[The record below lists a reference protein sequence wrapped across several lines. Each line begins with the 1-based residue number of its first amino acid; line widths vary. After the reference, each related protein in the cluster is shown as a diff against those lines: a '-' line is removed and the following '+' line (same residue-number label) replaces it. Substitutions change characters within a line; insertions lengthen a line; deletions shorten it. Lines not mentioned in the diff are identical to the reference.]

1 MEEMKELIIVKASDI
16 GEAFN
21 TLLAEIRILREKVEI
36 LQHKEDEL
44 KTFSVKEAAKLIGF
58 HYKTILKMV
67 RKGVLV
73 PAHTELKNGRYRVT
87 AASIKDYLQKKKTIK
102 NK

>member
-21 TLLAEIRILREKVEI
+21 TLLTEIRSLKAQVEI
-36 LQHKEDEL
+36 LQNKEDEL

-67 RKGVLV
+67 RKGILA
-73 PAHTELKNGRYRVT
+73 PAHTDKKNGRYRVT
-87 AASIKDYLQKKKTIK
+87 ATSIKAYLQKKNKT
-102 NK
+102 N